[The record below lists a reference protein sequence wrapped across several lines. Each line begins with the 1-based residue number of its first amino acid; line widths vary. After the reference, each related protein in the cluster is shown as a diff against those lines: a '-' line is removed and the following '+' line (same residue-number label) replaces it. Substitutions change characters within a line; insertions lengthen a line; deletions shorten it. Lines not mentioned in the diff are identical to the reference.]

1 MSDGIDDPIVTEH
14 VRERR
19 SSVPSYQA
27 YQILH
32 LAFIVA
38 PTLAG
43 LDKFFHVLTNW
54 DQYLAPVVARLLPVP
69 AHTFMYVVGVIEIV
83 AGLLVAIRPRV
94 FAWLVAA
101 WLVAIM
107 ANLVLLGGY
116 WDIVLR
122 DFGLFLGALALA
134 RLAYVWDRRTVV
146 TPVSETEVQTLP

>member
-1 MSDGIDDPIVTEH
+1 MSEHIERPIVTAPA
-14 VRERR
+14 VERR
-19 SSVPSYQA
+19 ASRPTYQA
-27 YQILH
+27 YQVLH

-54 DQYLAPVVARLLPVP
+54 DQYLAPAIARLLPVP
-69 AHTFMYVVGVIEIV
+69 AHTFMYVVGVVEIV

-101 WLVAIM
+101 WLLAII
-107 ANLVLLGGY
+107 ANLAILGGY

-122 DFGLFLGALALA
+122 DFGLTLGAIALA
-134 RLAYVWDRRTVV
+134 RLSQVWDRRTV
-146 TPVSETEVQTLP
+146 TTAATQTEAESV